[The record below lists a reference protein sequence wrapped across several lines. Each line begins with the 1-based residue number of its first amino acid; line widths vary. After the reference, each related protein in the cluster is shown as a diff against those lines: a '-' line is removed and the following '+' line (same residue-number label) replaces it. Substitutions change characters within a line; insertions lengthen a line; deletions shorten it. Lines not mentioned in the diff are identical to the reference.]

1 MCGKT
6 GECKG
11 EMTWVW
17 GKGRWKGITGTTPFV
32 AGIYIQEQKEGEIYG
47 SAHWPT
53 LTYTLP
59 WGFKPHGERIGS
71 GTSYEREVHP
81 AG

>member
-17 GKGRWKGITGTTPFV
+17 GKGGFKGITGTTPFV
-32 AGIYIQEQKEGEIYG
+32 AGIYIQEQNRKR
-47 SAHWPT
+47 
-53 LTYTLP
+53 
-59 WGFKPHGERIGS
+59 ERSTEVPIG
-71 GTSYEREVHP
+71 RP
-81 AG
+81 